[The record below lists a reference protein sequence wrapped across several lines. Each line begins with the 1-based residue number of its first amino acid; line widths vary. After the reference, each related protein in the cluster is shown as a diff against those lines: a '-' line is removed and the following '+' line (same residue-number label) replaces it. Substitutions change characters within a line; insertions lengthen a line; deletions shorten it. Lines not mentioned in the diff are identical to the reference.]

1 MTVGFTESN
10 RTQIYIKTKT
20 VTSPI
25 CLYEYLSQTLKN
37 HKNSQTQIDIAQENK
52 IFQAWRSFRTLK
64 T

>member
-25 CLYEYLSQTLKN
+25 YLYEYLSQTLKN
-37 HKNSQTQIDIAQENK
+37 HKKSQTQIDIAQENK
-52 IFQAWRSFRTLK
+52 IFQA
-64 T
+64 